1 MISRNMISVFSAIIA
16 ITVGSTLLTSS
27 VVAAKP
33 NFSST
38 PTIVK
43 NSDLSITANFKAKA
57 LGKKVTDV
65 YLSSLTNAQLGCVNP
80 GGHLSPSQTK
90 RGGFE
95 QSQNQTI
102 ELKPKNGIIKGSLT
116 LRQPTLPS
124 GAEICPNKNWSADLL
139 SLIYQNVQLHIQRK
153 NSDILTFDFGNIS
166 AISTAT
172 IQ

>member
-1 MISRNMISVFSAIIA
+1 MFTYR
-16 ITVGSTLLTSS
+16 LLPTHSL
-27 VVAAKP
+27 VVLIQEVIFLLHKLNEA
-33 NFSST
+33 
-38 PTIVK
+38 
-43 NSDLSITANFKAKA
+43 
-57 LGKKVTDV
+57 
-65 YLSSLTNAQLGCVNP
+65 
-80 GGHLSPSQTK
+80 
-90 RGGFE
+90 GFE

-116 LRQPTLPS
+116 LRQPTPPS

-139 SLIYQNVQLHIQRK
+139 SLIYQNVQLHIQGK